1 MDYKNTSKRLQ
12 QLIYALFEF
21 AEIERKIFY
30 PDGKKKNRLEND
42 VEHSYS
48 LAMCAWYL
56 SQYLPRLN
64 QLLVLKMALAH
75 DIVEVHAGDVMAI
88 GRTEDEEKQ
97 KIERE
102 KQALLQLK
110 ADWPDFQQLT
120 DAIELY
126 ENKETPEA
134 QFVSALD
141 KILPIYLSLL
151 SEGKTWKH
159 YQLPRAEVV
168 KNKDQKTKI
177 NSEIHSI
184 WQQIKQEILE
194 HDEYFN

>member
-56 SQYLPRLN
+56 SQYLPHLN

-141 KILPIYLSLL
+141 KILPIYLNLL

-184 WQQIKQEILE
+184 WQEIKQEILE